1 MASKL
6 AVYDTGYEDER
17 FEHVVSQSFHCIIC
31 TNVFKDPVMC
41 RHNEHL
47 FCRACITIHLMNT
60 QTCPTCMEPLTVE
73 TLTQAPRSIR
83 NLLAELKI
91 RCEYSHR
98 GCRNFIELGDLE
110 RHVADCGFAP
120 AVCSNEGCQLEV
132 NKQDLLHHE
141 TAVCELRRVEC
152 REVQCHNC
160 DEIKQEIDIMK
171 ANLAEVHSN
180 LEKKMERNENN
191 LNAMEQ
197 NLVAKVEVVQ
207 EQLNKQQLDICCVQG
222 DVVEIKEC
230 LNHITKQL
238 EKITQEASHDDL
250 AEEMKKGIAEGRDV
264 DREPK
269 VVIVGGANISRPEM
283 FNPLTGSWTALQ
295 PLRKNCRGTSL
306 VVYNDYIYALGGA
319 HALHTIDSVEK
330 LSLNAIQTNPSIRWE
345 MCTFNLPETSEG
357 HCSVVHN
364 GKLILIGG
372 YSTECHSE
380 GVCISRIFEISLA
393 PPYVR
398 KVLATMPQRRCYHG
412 VAIFDDKIVI
422 VGGKE
427 GFYCKS
433 ALKSII
439 MYNISKNMFTKL
451 AALPYAVCE
460 MATVKWGDDNIIIM
474 GGFDQNGKVLNKV
487 LLYNVTSQKSHMLPN
502 MKYARAACFA
512 VVVRDTVIVMGDR
525 DGQKT
530 VKCFRFDQYAWKE
543 LSEMPENRSW
553 LSAIVC

>member
-73 TLTQAPRSIR
+73 TLTQAPRGIR

-91 RCEYSHR
+91 HCEYSHR

-197 NLVAKVEVVQ
+197 NLVAKVDVVQ

-238 EKITQEASHDDL
+238 EKITQESSHDDL
-250 AEEMKKGIAEGRDV
+250 AEEMKKGIAEGGDV

-269 VVIVGGANISRPEM
+269 VVIVGDSRPQM

-295 PLRKNCRGTSL
+295 PLRTDRRGTSL

-319 HALHTIDSVEK
+319 QALHTIASVEK

-357 HCSVVHN
+357 HCSVVHD

-372 YSTECHSE
+372 YSTVCHNE

-393 PPYVR
+393 PPHVR

-427 GFYCKS
+427 GFYSKS
-433 ALKSII
+433 ALKSVI
-439 MYNISKNMFTKL
+439 MYNISKNVFTKL

-530 VKCFRFDQYAWKE
+530 VECFRFDQYAWKE
-543 LSEMPENRSW
+543 LSEMPESESW